1 MYRIEIKKNGNAYG
15 NVGPY
20 KNKADALLDAAALKR
35 PGLSVVVV
43 GSPLPVRA
51 NHPALIAA
59 ARAILPLVL
68 PIVIKKVQGRVD
80 EFIAA
85 PPEKQIEFLR
95 KISTFNMPARL
106 YLSDDDRAKALAS
119 LISDQLK
126 EHGGQAIEM
135 AASAVEAK
143 VGGPKT
149 ATVKANRAR
158 KGYRRRLSRV
168 R

>member
-1 MYRIEIKKNGNAYG
+1 MYHIEIKKNGNAYG

-35 PGLSVVVV
+35 PGLNVVVV
-43 GSPLPVRA
+43 GSPLAVRA

-59 ARAILPLVL
+59 ARTILPLVL
-68 PIVIKKVQGRVD
+68 PTVIKKAQGKID

-85 PPEKQIEFLR
+85 PPEKQVEFLR
-95 KISTFNMPARL
+95 KISVLNPPARL

-119 LISDQLK
+119 LVSDQLK
-126 EHGGQAIEM
+126 QHGGQAVEM
-135 AASAVEAK
+135 AAAAVEAK
-143 VGGPKT
+143 VGGTKT

-158 KGYRRRLSRV
+158 KGYRRRLSQV